1 MTIAFVYESDVV
13 DQDGYDNLMKA
24 QGRDDPAAPAPDG
37 QIAHLAG
44 PKPAGG
50 WRVIDVWE
58 SEQAAGTYYA
68 SDRFAAVRDGASAAG
83 ITRSTWPLHRIE
95 RSVAAST
102 AS

>member
-13 DQDGYDNLMKA
+13 DQDGYDNLMTA

-44 PKPAGG
+44 PKPTGG
-50 WRVIDVWE
+50 WRVIDLWE
-58 SEQAAGTYYA
+58 SEQAADTYYA
-68 SDRFAAVRDGASAAG
+68 SDRFALVRDGASAAG
-83 ITRSTWPLHRIE
+83 ITSSTWPLYR
-95 RSVAAST
+95 VDLAASI